1 MIEKDNQ
8 QTDFQLS
15 RRQKWS
21 RCAGPLQSASFERF
35 CLAAGLETLSE
46 MLEQDATAAC
56 AERHERG
63 ERRQAHR
70 WGRTKGRIGF
80 HGGKVEIERPRV
92 RGLDGAERVLP
103 SWESAVSEDLLG
115 KWAMNQMLI
124 NVSTRRFKRSVRL
137 PEGDV
142 PAPDGAGLSKSATSR
157 RFVALSAARMRAWME
172 RRLDDL
178 DLLAIQI
185 DGIHMDEDMLLV
197 AAIGVDANGD
207 KHPLVNRVDP
217 ILFGRCFESWIAA
230 LWPDRH
236 DLIAIDG
243 KTARRTHD
251 RRKGLKPLHTLSAYA
266 TNARLTLAQLSV
278 PEKTNEITAIPDLLD
293 QLAEA
298 KQLEGALVTIDAMGC
313 QIEIADKIVSYK
325 ADYLLALKG
334 NQPTLE
340 ADVESYFDAA
350 PASELVSKS
359 SVEKGHGRIETRV
372 YTASSAVDW
381 IASDRSYPGEPR
393 FAGVKT
399 IVKVHARVEHT
410 DRCSFETRYFIAS
423 APNDIERLAAGV
435 RGHWGVESMHWL
447 LDVEFKDDLSRYRT
461 GHGAKNMAVVR
472 RFALGLV
479 RANKSKGSVKTRR
492 KAAGWSPD
500 FLLEIL
506 QLK

>member
-1 MIEKDNQ
+1 MDDLTFLFDGEAAPKARLALLLEHFSALSDDREPDRIMYRLDEVLLLVTCATISSCD
-8 QTDFQLS
+8 DFD
-15 RRQKWS
+15 
-21 RCAGPLQSASFERF
+21 EI
-35 CLAAGLETLSE
+35 AA
-46 MLEQDATAAC
+46 
-56 AERHERG
+56 
-63 ERRQAHR
+63 
-70 WGRTKGRIGF
+70 WGQHHLGF
-80 HGGKVEIERPRV
+80 
-92 RGLDGAERVLP
+92 L
-103 SWESAVSEDLLG
+103 
-115 KWAMNQMLI
+115 
-124 NVSTRRFKRSVRL
+124 RRFS
-137 PEGDV
+137 EFHFGV
-142 PAPDGAGLSKSATSR
+142 PC
-157 RFVALSAARMRAWME
+157 E
-172 RRLDDL
+172 RWLRT
-178 DLLAIQI
+178 
-185 DGIHMDEDMLLV
+185 
-197 AAIGVDANGD
+197 
-207 KHPLVNRVDP
+207 LVNRVDP
-217 ILFGRCFESWIAA
+217 ILFGRCFESWIGA

-251 RRKGLKPLHTLSAYA
+251 RRKGLKALHTLSAYA
-266 TNARLTLAQLSV
+266 TNARLTLTQLSV
-278 PEKTNEITAIPDLLD
+278 REKTNEITAIPDLLD

-313 QIEIADKIVSYK
+313 QVEIADKIVSHK

-340 ADVESYFDAA
+340 ADVESYFDDA

-381 IASDRSYPGEPR
+381 IASDRNYPGAPR

-399 IVKVHARVEHT
+399 IVKVHARVEYA
-410 DRCSFETRYFIAS
+410 DRCSFDTRYFISS
-423 APNDIERLAAGV
+423 APRDIERIAAAA

-447 LDVEFKDDLSRYRT
+447 LDVAFKDDLSRYRT